1 MRRIVLCAAV
11 LAAVIGFLGGIGPS
25 YAAAEYVL
33 QVVGADGAVS
43 RSVTWQDAE
52 GRSDYRFIYRKRKD
66 AQEIQVPV
74 TEQPRPPRYNADW
87 QQAPYT
93 YSAAMHDLEPE
104 TVYEFRIGSA
114 AEMKEWQS
122 FKTGKKK
129 ENTYKVIV
137 MGDSQSVDYDVW
149 GKTVQA
155 AATNSNDAVFWIGMG
170 DLTDNG
176 QAWFQWRAW
185 LEGGRPLA
193 HLPFAPVLGNHEAY
207 SLDWSF
213 APPEI
218 YTALFPVPENGPKGQ
233 RKLAYSFDYG
243 DVHYVSLNTDYEEL
257 REQNPT
263 MLTDGAAWLDADL
276 EEAVKRKQR
285 LIILMHRSP
294 WSTPYSGQV
303 DTIGA
308 AFLPVFDKYRVP
320 LVLTAHEHCYAR
332 SVLLRAGAADK
343 SGTVYITTGRSGSEG
358 WRDAR
363 KRSFDAVYYNPLDM
377 PVYIELEVRPDAYR
391 IRACKV
397 DGTVIDDAI
406 VQTRRD

>member
-11 LAAVIGFLGGIGPS
+11 LAAVTGFL
-25 YAAAEYVL
+25 
-33 QVVGADGAVS
+33 AVS
-43 RSVTWQDAE
+43 ARLT
-52 GRSDYRFIYRKRKD
+52 
-66 AQEIQVPV
+66 
-74 TEQPRPPRYNADW
+74 PRYNADW

-93 YSAAMHDLEPE
+93 YSAAMRDLEPE

-263 MLTDGAAWLDADL
+263 MLTDEAAWLDADL

-332 SVLLRAGAADK
+332 SVPLRAGAADK